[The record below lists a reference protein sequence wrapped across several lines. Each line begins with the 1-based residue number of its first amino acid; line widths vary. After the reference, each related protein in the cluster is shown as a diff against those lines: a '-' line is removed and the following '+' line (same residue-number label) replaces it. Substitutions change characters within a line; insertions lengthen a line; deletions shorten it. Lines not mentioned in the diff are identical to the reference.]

1 MSLDINPCCVY
12 IVFDRCQVRMYI
24 HGCFLTP
31 PCVNAGKTFIVNAH
45 VTLNNVFCSRPNPLQ
60 CFYRTMKMCP
70 STCVCLPV
78 CLYQFV
84 YLPVLLLVNLA
95 IFCTFFFLLNIVCH
109 PVLSFLFFPTRSLC
123 EFTYDRG
130 SDYDFV
136 LFLSPFLLF
145 LILCKPFL
153 HSTLLHL

>member
-24 HGCFLTP
+24 YGCFLTP
-31 PCVNAGKTFIVNAH
+31 PCVNAGKTFIVNAN

-78 CLYQFV
+78 CLSVPYM
-84 YLPVLLLVNLA
+84 LKISRDGEEKIEPRW
-95 IFCTFFFLLNIVCH
+95 IV
-109 PVLSFLFFPTRSLC
+109 
-123 EFTYDRG
+123 
-130 SDYDFV
+130 
-136 LFLSPFLLF
+136 
-145 LILCKPFL
+145 
-153 HSTLLHL
+153 